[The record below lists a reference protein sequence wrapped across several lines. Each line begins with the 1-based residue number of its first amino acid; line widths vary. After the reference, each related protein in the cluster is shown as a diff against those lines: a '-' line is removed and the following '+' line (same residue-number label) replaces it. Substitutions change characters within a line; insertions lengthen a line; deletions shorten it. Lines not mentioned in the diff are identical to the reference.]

1 MLWRVSSHTHISHL
15 KIYYKDHEVQYKRD
29 DNVVVV
35 CNPLD
40 FSSTLQVHA
49 CPHCSKEFSTRHRI
63 KEHIDTVHMKLR
75 RYRCMWPGCF
85 KSFGRDTHLT
95 VHMRMH
101 KDEKPLACPYC
112 DFRARQRHAL
122 NYHLSRNHKDVA
134 TAPNVA
140 DDSAKDVAEAPNVT
154 GDSVKDVAEAPNMA
168 ANSAKDVVEAPNLSE
183 DSAKHMS
190 EGLNVAEDSD
200 KELTSSEGITSESS
214 SSE

>member
-1 MLWRVSSHTHISHL
+1 M
-15 KIYYKDHEVQYKRD
+15 QYKRD

-40 FSSTLQVHA
+40 LSSILQVHA

-122 NYHLSRNHKDVA
+122 NYHLSRNHKKVA

-140 DDSAKDVAEAPNVT
+140 EDSAKDVAEAPNVT
-154 GDSVKDVAEAPNMA
+154 DNSAKYVVDAPNVADDSVKDVAEAPNMA

-200 KELTSSEGITSESS
+200 KELTSSEGVTSESS